1 MLYRSFERAG
11 GEKWLEKSYKTPI
24 AEQAPTIRKNNF
36 EEVCLGYTLAEGQEE
51 AIRCLQCKMHLVLLN
66 AP

>member
-1 MLYRSFERAG
+1 MAR
-11 GEKWLEKSYKTPI
+11 KSRIKTPI

>member
-1 MLYRSFERAG
+1 MAR
-11 GEKWLEKSYKTPI
+11 KSRIKTPI

-36 EEVCLGYTLAEGQEE
+36 KEGKKKRF
-51 AIRCLQCKMHLVLLN
+51 AVYNVKMHLVLLN

>member
-1 MLYRSFERAG
+1 MAR
-11 GEKWLEKSYKTPI
+11 KSRIKTPI

-51 AIRCLQCKMHLVLLN
+51 AIRCLQCKN
-66 AP
+66 APCIAKCP